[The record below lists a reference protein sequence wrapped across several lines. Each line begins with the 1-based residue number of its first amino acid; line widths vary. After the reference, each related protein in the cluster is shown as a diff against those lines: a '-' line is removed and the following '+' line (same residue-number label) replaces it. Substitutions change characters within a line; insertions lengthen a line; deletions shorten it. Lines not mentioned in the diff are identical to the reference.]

1 MGYKRSYAVLH
12 LGMLWAVLLVLCAIS
27 FHAPLAAAGGVA
39 VGLVSIL
46 QADIYYKCPEC
57 GKKLPLWAVM
67 PHNCP
72 KRPHFC
78 PGCGRN
84 LRDAKV

>member
-67 PHNCP
+67 PH
-72 KRPHFC
+72 FC
-78 PGCGRN
+78 PGCRRN

>member
-57 GKKLPLWAVM
+57 GRKLPLWAGM
-67 PHNCP
+67 HNI
-72 KRPHFC
+72 RSEER
-78 PGCGRN
+78 RN

>member
-57 GKKLPLWAVM
+57 GK
-67 PHNCP
+67 NCRFGQLCHISAP
-72 KRPHFC
+72 
-78 PGCGRN
+78 
-84 LRDAKV
+84 DAGGICEMQKCEE